1 MNYRED
7 CRTCE
12 GAGTV
17 VIESTLT
24 YPEGDPEVIPCEGCD
39 GLGAILTQEGHKLIE
54 FLELVSPEVLGRRVP
69 RRRVRVKEVLT
80 LPTTRDLPPVPPVRP
95 PGVPL
100 GVYPRLGTPGSQR
113 GV

>member
-7 CRTCE
+7 CRTCK

-24 YPEGDPEVIPCEGCD
+24 YPEGDPEVMPCEGCD

-69 RRRVRVKEVLT
+69 DGGFE
-80 LPTTRDLPPVPPVRP
+80 
-95 PGVPL
+95 
-100 GVYPRLGTPGSQR
+100 
-113 GV
+113 

>member
-24 YPEGDPEVIPCEGCD
+24 YPEGDPEVISCEGCD
-39 GLGAILTQEGHKLIE
+39 GLGAILTQEGH
-54 FLELVSPEVLGRRVP
+54 
-69 RRRVRVKEVLT
+69 
-80 LPTTRDLPPVPPVRP
+80 
-95 PGVPL
+95 
-100 GVYPRLGTPGSQR
+100 
-113 GV
+113 